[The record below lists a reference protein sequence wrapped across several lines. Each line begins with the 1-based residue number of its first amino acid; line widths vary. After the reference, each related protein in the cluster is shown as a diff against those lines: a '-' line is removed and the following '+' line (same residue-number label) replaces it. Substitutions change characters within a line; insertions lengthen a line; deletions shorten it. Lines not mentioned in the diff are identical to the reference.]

1 MPISLF
7 SSSFG
12 SLDLALMAGSP
23 EAKDWLA
30 DLQGTEAPKWI
41 WVVPSSR
48 RRRAIVRNWPGA
60 ESGRSALLPRIV
72 TLDGLVN
79 LVATSQGIVIKK
91 ITSMERRQRVLEAWQ
106 KTLPNLASGKG
117 TAPIW
122 IN

>member
-7 SSSFG
+7 SSPFG

-30 DLQGTEAPKWI
+30 DLQGPEAPKWI

-60 ESGRSALLPRIV
+60 ESGRSALFAPDCNPRW
-72 TLDGLVN
+72 TC
-79 LVATSQGIVIKK
+79 
-91 ITSMERRQRVLEAWQ
+91 E
-106 KTLPNLASGKG
+106 SGG
-117 TAPIW
+117 DIPG
-122 IN
+122 NCH